1 MEMFRPKYHFTVKE
15 GWINDPNGFCYFN
28 GKYHLFYQ
36 YHEAPFPGCMSWGHA
51 ISDDLITF
59 EELEPAIKH
68 DSYYDK
74 DGSWSGSAFV
84 KDNKLYLMYTGHCCT
99 ENGVVQ
105 TQNIVISED
114 GYTFK
119 KYEGN
124 PVISLKDLPSDA
136 TIEDFRDPSI
146 FKEND
151 VYYVL
156 LGNKSKKG
164 VAQMLMYKSHDLL
177 HWEFHKTL
185 ISSNELGYM
194 LECPSTARIN
204 NKRVLIT
211 SPQGL
216 KERGDDFW
224 NVYSSIYA
232 IGSRDLSKID
242 CMDVKEVDHGLDFY
256 APHIISN
263 GDIMISWMNI
273 WERTIPLQEMKSKW
287 TNAFTMPRKL
297 SLKGN
302 KLIQKPLDHFNDRF
316 INEVTYE
323 GIIKKEQELE
333 SFNGRYKHIHLE
345 FRNEGEL
352 TIKLLKKDDKYLEI
366 KYDKDTLYL
375 DRRNTLF
382 PIKSFKEESSSQNYR
397 KLKLPNK
404 KVTLD
409 IYIDGC
415 FIETY
420 INEGEEV
427 MSITC
432 FHPLE
437 FDGFT
442 LSSKNGKKVKVIG
455 KDFR

>member
-1 MEMFRPKYHFTVKE
+1 MEQYRPKYHFTVQK
-15 GWINDPNGFCYFN
+15 GWINDPNGFCYFK

-36 YHEAPFPGCMSWGHA
+36 YYEAPHPGCMSWGHA
-51 ISDDLITF
+51 VSDDLITF

-74 DGSWSGSAFV
+74 DGSWSGSSFV
-84 KDNKLYLMYTGHCCT
+84 KDGKLYLMYTGHCCT
-99 ENGVVQ
+99 ENGVIQ

-124 PVISLKDLPSDA
+124 PVISQQNLPENC

-146 FKEND
+146 FYENGM
-151 VYYVL
+151 YHVL
-156 LGNKSKKG
+156 LGNKSKQN
-164 VAQMLMYKSHDLL
+164 VAQMLMYKSEDLL
-177 HWEFHKTL
+177 HWEFEKLL
-185 ISSNELGYM
+185 ISSNDLGYM
-194 LECPSTARIN
+194 LECPSTAKIGD
-204 NKRVLIT
+204 KRVLIT

-216 KERGDDFW
+216 KPRGDDFW
-224 NVYSSIYA
+224 NVYSSIYTV
-232 IGSRDLSKID
+232 GSKDFSKID
-242 CMDVKEVDHGLDFY
+242 YFDVKEVDHGLDFY
-256 APHIISN
+256 APHVLSN
-263 GDIMISWMNI
+263 GDILISWMNI
-273 WERTIPLQEMKSKW
+273 WERNIPSQELGCEW
-287 TNAFTMPRKL
+287 VNALTMPRQL

-302 KLIQKPLDHFNDRF
+302 KLIQKPLDHFKERF
-316 INEVTYE
+316 VNETTYE
-323 GIIKKEQELE
+323 GVIRQEQELE

-345 FRNEGEL
+345 FRNQGEL

-366 KYDKDTLYL
+366 KYDQDTLYL

-382 PIKSFKEESSSQNYR
+382 PIKSFKEELSSRNYR

-415 FIETY
+415 HIETY
-420 INEGEEV
+420 INDGEEV

-432 FHPLE
+432 FHPI
-437 FDGFT
+437 DYSSFT
-442 LSSKNGKKVKVIG
+442 LSSKNGKKVKAIS
-455 KDFR
+455 KDFK